1 MTVYHVQAIGK
12 RLIQSVERCKSSSNQ
27 PRENTSPKE
36 IIPFGDYQT
45 QFSRNVLPNIPVH
58 PEHWK
63 SYWQSNL
70 KLF

>member
-12 RLIQSVERCKSSSNQ
+12 RLIQSVWRYKSSSNQ

-36 IIPFGDYQT
+36 VILFWRSSDSVFQ
-45 QFSRNVLPNIPVH
+45 NVSPNFPVH

>member
-1 MTVYHVQAIGK
+1 MTVYHVQAMGK
-12 RLIQSVERCKSSSNQ
+12 RLNQSGDVRAHQISQGKTQVLKKSSS
-27 PRENTSPKE
+27 
-36 IIPFGDYQT
+36 FGDHQT
-45 QFSRNVLPNIPVH
+45 QSSRNVSPNFPVH